1 MSDLRTASRL
11 GPYRV
16 IWVGTSV
23 DTRLSLPVQV
33 RAHLD
38 PEGVVTVLERGR
50 ITVAAVVTE
59 TERRAL
65 DAAGVGCF
73 AVVHRSSVPAAARAV
88 REHPVDAVI
97 FSVHECHGQTVE
109 DIDNL
114 VRRFP
119 DIPTVALV
127 TRADPAAPETL
138 LRLGATGVRHVIDV
152 TGPNGWR
159 RLRHMLAEPAS
170 RPAARILAR
179 VLDAIPD
186 VPPDAR
192 IFLELMIRLA
202 PSTPV
207 ARHVAVQAR
216 MRPSTMVSRF
226 ARAGLPSPK
235 TYMAALRLVYAAQ
248 FFENQGL
255 SITDVAY
262 RLECSSPQSFGRH
275 LRAMLGITP
284 GEFRRRF
291 TFDAAIER
299 FVALLIEPY
308 RLVWREFHP
317 MELGRPGRPAG
328 SGSAGMETR
337 GSGGLSKLVLSTT
350 TQDAR

>member
-1 MSDLRTASRL
+1 MT
-11 GPYRV
+11 
-16 IWVGTSV
+16 TF
-23 DTRLSLPVQV
+23 
-33 RAHLD
+33 
-38 PEGVVTVLERGR
+38 ERGR
-50 ITVAAVVTE
+50 IIVAAVVTQA
-59 TERRAL
+59 ERVGL
-65 DAAGVGCF
+65 DAAGVGYF
-73 AVVHRSSVPAAARAV
+73 AVLHRTSVPAAARAV
-88 REHPVDAVI
+88 REQPVDAVV
-97 FSVHECHGQTVE
+97 FSVHECGGQAVE

-127 TRADPAAPETL
+127 TKADPATPETL
-138 LRLGATGVRHVIDV
+138 LRLGATGIRHVIDV

-159 RLRHMLAEPAS
+159 RLRHLLAEPAS

-179 VLDAIPD
+179 VLDGIPE

-192 IFLELMIRLA
+192 IFLELMVRLA
-202 PSTPV
+202 PSTSV
-207 ARHVAVQAR
+207 ARQLAIHAR

-248 FFENQGL
+248 FFENEGL

-262 RLECSSPQSFGRH
+262 RLDCSSPQSFGRH

-291 TFDAAIER
+291 TFDVAIDR
-299 FVALLIEPY
+299 FVALLIDPY
-308 RLVWREFHP
+308 RLAWRDFHP
-317 MELGRPGRPAG
+317 MVLGRPGRPAV
-328 SGSAGMETR
+328 SGSVEVEQNGAAA
-337 GSGGLSKLVLSTT
+337 SGKLVGLTT
-350 TQDAR
+350 NF

>member
-1 MSDLRTASRL
+1 M
-11 GPYRV
+11 
-16 IWVGTSV
+16 
-23 DTRLSLPVQV
+23 
-33 RAHLD
+33 
-38 PEGVVTVLERGR
+38 LERASVV
-50 ITVAAVVTE
+50 VAAVVTS
-59 TERRAL
+59 TERPGL
-65 DAAGVGCF
+65 DAAGIGYF
-73 AVVHRSSVPAAARAV
+73 AIVHRSSLPAATQAV
-88 REHPVDAVI
+88 REQPVDAVV
-97 FSVHECHGQTVE
+97 FSVHECGGQAVE

-119 DIPTVALV
+119 DVPTVALV
-127 TRADPAAPETL
+127 TRADPATPDTL

-159 RLRHMLAEPAS
+159 RLRHLLAEPAS

-179 VLDAIPD
+179 ILDGIPD
-186 VPPDAR
+186 APPDAR
-192 IFLELMIRLA
+192 MFLELMVRLA
-202 PSTPV
+202 PSTSV
-207 ARHVAVQAR
+207 ARQLAVHAR

-291 TFDAAIER
+291 TFDLAIER
-299 FVALLIEPY
+299 FVELLVEPY
-308 RLVWREFHP
+308 RAAWEEFHP

-328 SGSAGMETR
+328 STTVDLDRTR
-337 GSGGLSKLVLSTT
+337 QRSLSDLVPSSP
-350 TQDAR
+350 R

>member
-1 MSDLRTASRL
+1 MQFRTDFEP
-11 GPYRV
+11 GDGV
-16 IWVGTSV
+16 T
-23 DTRLSLPVQV
+23 LP
-33 RAHLD
+33 
-38 PEGVVTVLERGR
+38 ERGCL
-50 ITVAAVVTE
+50 TVAAVVAE
-59 TERRAL
+59 TDRLGL
-65 DAAGVGCF
+65 DAAGVGHF
-73 AVVHRSSVPAAARAV
+73 AVVHRSSLPAATRV
-88 REHPVDAVI
+88 IREHPIDAVV
-97 FSVHECHGQTVE
+97 FSVHECAGQTVE

-127 TRADPAAPETL
+127 TRADPAASETL
-138 LRLGATGVRHVIDV
+138 LRLGATGVRHVVDV
-152 TGPNGWR
+152 SGPGGWR
-159 RLRHMLAEPAS
+159 RLRQLLAEPAS

-179 VLDAIPD
+179 VLDSIPD

-192 IFLELMIRLA
+192 MFLEMMIRLA
-202 PSTPV
+202 PSTSV
-207 ARHVAVQAR
+207 ARQLAAHAR

-235 TYMAALRLVYAAQ
+235 TYMAAIRLVYAAQ
-248 FFENQGL
+248 FFENEGL

-299 FVALLIEPY
+299 FVALLVDPY
-308 RLVWREFHP
+308 RLAWGEFHP
-317 MELGRPGRPAG
+317 MELGRPGRPPT
-328 SGSAGMETR
+328 SGPANHER
-337 GSGGLSKLVLSTT
+337 RSKALGELAARATT
-350 TQDAR
+350 

>member
-1 MSDLRTASRL
+1 MTMFD
-11 GPYRV
+11 
-16 IWVGTSV
+16 
-23 DTRLSLPVQV
+23 
-33 RAHLD
+33 
-38 PEGVVTVLERGR
+38 RGR

-59 TERRAL
+59 AERLGL
-65 DAAGVGCF
+65 DAAGIGCF
-73 AVVHRSSVPAAARAV
+73 AVVHRASVPAATRAV
-88 REHPVDAVI
+88 REQPVDAVV
-97 FSVHECHGQTVE
+97 FSIHECDGQIVE

-127 TRADPAAPETL
+127 TRADPGAPETL

-159 RLRHMLAEPAS
+159 RLRHLLTEPAS

-179 VLDAIPD
+179 ILDAIPE
-186 VPPDAR
+186 VSPDAR
-192 IFLELMIRLA
+192 MFLELMVRLA
-202 PSTPV
+202 PSTSV
-207 ARHVAVQAR
+207 ARRLAVHAR

-248 FFENQGL
+248 FFENEGL

-291 TFDAAIER
+291 TFDAAIAR
-299 FVALLIEPY
+299 FVELLVDPY
-308 RLVWREFHP
+308 RLAWGEFHP

-328 SGSAGMETR
+328 SGSVRLGQK
-337 GSGGLSKLVLSTT
+337 GSGVLS
-350 TQDAR
+350 RLVSPVIS

>member
-1 MSDLRTASRL
+1 M
-11 GPYRV
+11 
-16 IWVGTSV
+16 
-23 DTRLSLPVQV
+23 
-33 RAHLD
+33 
-38 PEGVVTVLERGR
+38 TVFERGR
-50 ITVAAVVTE
+50 ITVAAVLTE
-59 TERRAL
+59 AERRGL

-88 REHPVDAVI
+88 REHPVDAVV
-97 FSVHECHGQTVE
+97 FSVHECHGQAVE

-119 DIPTVALV
+119 DIPTIVLV

-152 TGPNGWR
+152 TGPSGWR
-159 RLRHMLAEPAS
+159 RLRHLLAEPAS

-179 VLDAIPD
+179 VLDAIPE

-192 IFLELMIRLA
+192 IFLELMVRLA

-207 ARHVAVQAR
+207 ARQVAVHAR

-248 FFENQGL
+248 FFENEGL

-291 TFDAAIER
+291 NFEAAIDR
-299 FVALLIEPY
+299 FVGLLIEPY
-308 RLVWREFHP
+308 HLVWREFHP

-328 SGSAGMETR
+328 SGSAATE
-337 GSGGLSKLVLSTT
+337 SGGTKVLSGLVFQATT
-350 TQDAR
+350 YLSPVDLPLA

>member
-1 MSDLRTASRL
+1 MSDCRSPSRL
-11 GPYRV
+11 GPFRG
-16 IWVGTSV
+16 IWVRGSV
-23 DTRLSLPVQV
+23 DRWLRPLVQV
-33 RAHLD
+33 QADLD
-38 PEGVVTVLERGR
+38 QGIVVTELEQGR

-59 TERRAL
+59 AERQGL

-73 AVVHRSSVPAAARAV
+73 AVVHRASVPAAARAF
-88 REHPVDAVI
+88 REHPVDAVV

-159 RLRHMLAEPAS
+159 RLRHLLAEPAS

-179 VLDAIPD
+179 VLDAIPE

-207 ARHVAVQAR
+207 ARRVAIQAR

-248 FFENQGL
+248 FFENEGL

-291 TFDAAIER
+291 TFDAAIDR

-317 MELGRPGRPAG
+317 MELGRAGRPAG
-328 SGSAGMETR
+328 SAVTGGKGVS
-337 GSGGLSKLVLSTT
+337 SGLSRLVV
-350 TQDAR
+350 